1 MLAFG
6 EMWKIVLLRAFLIV
20 SDRDSKFMSLSQ
32 EVVIIDPITK
42 SQEGNYGADLG
53 VIQIQGLGNHQESV
67 FSSTSLI
74 LASPGPLLIS
84 SFIC

>member
-32 EVVIIDPITK
+32 EVVIIDAITK

-67 FSSTSLI
+67 FSSTSPI
-74 LASPGPLLIS
+74 LATPGPLLIS